1 MFGIVLCCL
10 HVSAETQPTE
20 PRKIMVLGDS
30 LSAAYGIDEK
40 EGWVSLLTARIDKSF
55 MNWKVV
61 NVSVSGETTSMGKDR
76 IDSELK
82 QHKPHIVVVE
92 LGGNDG
98 LRGYPV
104 QAVEKELR
112 TIVKK
117 CLESG
122 AQVLLVGMRLPPNY
136 GDHYTEDFYA
146 MYSRIAKDL
155 KTGYTP
161 FLLEN
166 VGGEPELMQL
176 DGVHPKANAQP
187 ILLDNVWPEI
197 KRMISSMN

>member
-1 MFGIVLCCL
+1 
-10 HVSAETQPTE
+10 
-20 PRKIMVLGDS
+20 MVFGDS
-30 LSAAYGIDEK
+30 LSAAYGIDDD
-40 EGWVSLLTARIDKSF
+40 EGWVSLLTTRVDRLF
-55 MNWKVV
+55 MNWEVV

-104 QAVEKELR
+104 EAVEKELR

-117 CLESG
+117 CLASG
-122 AQVLLVGMRLPPNY
+122 AQVLLVGMRLPPNL

-146 MYSRIAKDL
+146 MYSRISKDL

-166 VGGEPELMQL
+166 VGGEDELMQP
-176 DGVHPKANAQP
+176 DGVHPRANAQP
-187 ILLDNVWPEI
+187 ILLDNVWPEL
-197 KRMISSMN
+197 KRMISSLN